1 MKISKKIE
9 RYLNEFE
16 TKERNEET
24 IVVFKTNASQEL
36 KDSVHKAHGDRL
48 PNDWIYDKYESILS
62 TLSGYDINDIDDVE
76 DNRHEIVDGLVDI
89 YNSDLTS
96 WLGSSYDNS
105 YYVDEAKK
113 EFGTSDEIYKDI
125 AMGQYMAIDEIYSE
139 VVNLL
144 SE

>member
-36 KDSVHKAHGDRL
+36 TDSVHKAHGDRL